1 MVRKLALALVLVTAL
16 PLYARDQTP
25 KTHRVKV
32 TKPKKPK
39 KVKARKVRTPAIRCA
54 GAGCPQNKI
63 QRNPHAKRDFQHLV
77 PCPSTRKT
85 TGRCPGWTVDHI
97 VPLKDGGLDDPT
109 NLQWKSTRAGN

>member
-1 MVRKLALALVLVTAL
+1 MVLVVAV
-16 PLYARDQTP
+16 PLCARDKSP

-39 KVKARKVRTPAIRCA
+39 KMKARKVHTPTIRCV
-54 GAGCPQNKI
+54 GCPQGHV

-85 TGRCPGWTVDHI
+85 TGRCPGWSVDHI
-97 VPLKDGGLDDPT
+97 VPLKDGGQDDPT
-109 NLQWKSTRAGN
+109 NLQWKSKSARK